1 MVQTYVFLLLAD
13 VFLGFGLEVYIYNVA
28 DPRFVWSL
36 AKYIVVL
43 NSFFMRLSSVV
54 NIFSVFSPL
63 CWGLRRTR
71 SGFAGCMALLR
82 PYGRVR
88 MRFVDRFL
96 RQLLRLKYGNI
107 CLGRTS
113 SLFFSKNI
121 TYRRFYQILLLKN
134 ASKLIILYRESAIPD
149 YLTEFFRLMRLAGG
163 FCARSGISHYIQK
176 DARPLMC
183 RASFCM

>member
-1 MVQTYVFLLLAD
+1 MVQTYAFLLLAD

-28 DPRFVWSL
+28 DPRFVWPL

-43 NSFFMRLSSVV
+43 NSLFMHLSYVV

-63 CWGLRRTR
+63 CGGLRRTR

-88 MRFVDRFL
+88 MRFADRFL
-96 RQLLRLKYGNI
+96 RQLLWLKYGNI

-134 ASKLIILYRESAIPD
+134 ASKLSSYTVKVPFRII
-149 YLTEFFRLMRLAGG
+149 
-163 FCARSGISHYIQK
+163 
-176 DARPLMC
+176 
-183 RASFCM
+183 